1 MMRESEYRAFYDRV
15 GPDNG
20 WDFSRMKCMTEGA
33 AWDFYLEVARRCR
46 PDDLLLDIG
55 TGGGEALLE
64 LADAARLLIGVEQSG
79 GMMQTAA
86 ANLAASG
93 RQNVRILQM
102 DARKMQLPDGFFNI
116 VSCRHSPFDE
126 REIFRVLTDGGV
138 FLTQQVSEGDK
149 WNLVQAFGRD
159 QQRQPDG
166 TLMNRYLDGLEQA
179 GFRNIRCEQYDAD
192 EYYATAE
199 DLVFLLK
206 HTPIIP
212 GFGRDAEDFAILDR
226 FVQEYRTDR
235 GIRTNSKR
243 FMIVANR

>member
-1 MMRESEYRAFYDRV
+1 MRESQYKAFYDRV
-15 GPDNG
+15 GLDNG
-20 WDFSRMKCMTEGA
+20 WDFSRMKCETEGA
-33 AWDFYLEVARRCR
+33 AWDFYGEISRRCR

-64 LADAARLLIGVEQSG
+64 LADAARLLVGVEQST

-93 RQNVRILQM
+93 KHNVRILQM
-102 DARKMQLPDGFFNI
+102 DARELQFPDGFFNI
-116 VSCRHSPFDE
+116 VSCRHAPFDE
-126 REIFRVLTDGGV
+126 YETFRVLADGGV

-149 WNLVQAFGRD
+149 RNLVQAFGRE
-159 QQRQPDG
+159 QERQPDG

-179 GFRNIRCEQYDAD
+179 GFRNVRCEQYDAD

-206 HTPIIP
+206 HAPIIP
-212 GFGRDAEDFAILDR
+212 DFGRDAEDFVILDR

-235 GIRTNSKR
+235 GIVTNSKR
-243 FMIVANR
+243 FMIMADK

>member
-1 MMRESEYRAFYDRV
+1 MRESQYKAFYDRV
-15 GPDNG
+15 GLDNG
-20 WDFSRMKCMTEGA
+20 WDFSRMKCETEGA
-33 AWDFYLEVARRCR
+33 AWDFYMEISRRCR

-64 LADAARLLIGVEQSG
+64 LADAARLLVGVEQST

-93 RQNVRILQM
+93 KHNVRILQM
-102 DARKMQLPDGFFNI
+102 DARELQFPDGLFNI
-116 VSCRHSPFDE
+116 VSCRHAPFDE
-126 REIFRVLTDGGV
+126 YETFRVLADGGV

-149 WNLVQAFGRD
+149 RNLVQAFGRE
-159 QQRQPDG
+159 QERQPDG

-179 GFRNIRCEQYDAD
+179 GFRNVRCEQYDAD

-206 HTPIIP
+206 HAPIIP
-212 GFGRDAEDFAILDR
+212 DFGRDAEDFVILDQ

-235 GIRTNSKR
+235 GIVTNSKR
-243 FMIVANR
+243 FMIMADK